1 MKNGQGFVLV
11 YSITSQGT
19 FNDLTDLRDQIL
31 RVKDTEDVST
41 LAEITSFCIVVNL
54 FLSQPC
60 LPLIHAKQPLHTLA

>member
-19 FNDLTDLRDQIL
+19 FNDLADLRDQIL

-41 LAEITSFCIVVNL
+41 TYIDPY
-54 FLSQPC
+54 FLDTNRIYIEQINSMSSTHF
-60 LPLIHAKQPLHTLA
+60 L